1 MNVTLVAIDKV
12 ELDLSNPR
20 IARVLEIFDPAKVNS
35 EQIALALGAGEGQEG
50 ETYTTYYSLKESI
63 RSHGGLIQPII
74 VNRQADGRL
83 VVIEGNTRLQIFR
96 EFLRDGVAG
105 TWDKIPAAIY
115 DGLDA
120 KSIDAIRLQAHLV
133 GPRPW
138 DPYSKARYL
147 NHLRNSSHMTFEQI
161 VEFCGGRRRQ
171 VAEYIQAFNDM
182 EAYYRPTLSSSDS
195 FDPTR
200 FSSFVELQR
209 PNVQSAVV
217 TAGFT
222 KGDFAK
228 WVIDGLIG
236 RQENVRQLPRI
247 LESEKAR
254 KVFLADG
261 AQEALKVLEVPPTD
275 ASLAQATLAQLAQ
288 ELQRRLARLEWRD
301 FQSMKSDSRND
312 SRTALVDAKA
322 QLDEIVTSLTGDQDA

>member
-1 MNVTLVAIDKV
+1 MDVRLIAIDKV

-20 IARVLEIFDPAKVNS
+20 IARVLEIFDPAKVNA

-74 VNRQADGRL
+74 VNRQADERL
-83 VVIEGNTRLQIFR
+83 VVIEGNTRLQIYR
-96 EFLRDGVAG
+96 EFLRDHVPGN
-105 TWDKIPAAIY
+105 WERIPAAIY
-115 DGLDA
+115 DALDA

-147 NHLRNSSHMTFEQI
+147 NYLRNSNHMTFEQI

-171 VAEYIQAFNDM
+171 VAEYIQAFTDM
-182 EAYYRPTLSSSDS
+182 EAYYRPALSSSDS

-228 WVIDGLIG
+228 WVIEGLIG

-247 LESEKAR
+247 LDNEKAR
-254 KVFLADG
+254 KVFLAEG
-261 AQEALKVLEVPPTD
+261 AQEALRILEVPPPD
-275 ASLAQATLAQLAQ
+275 ASLAQATIAQLAQ
-288 ELQRRLARLEWRD
+288 ELQRRLARLEWRE
-301 FQSMKSDSRND
+301 FQTMKSDPGND
-312 SRTALVDAKA
+312 NRTALVDVRA
-322 QLDEIVTSLTGDQDA
+322 QLDEIVVSMIGDDSA